1 MNSTTNTRALDLIE
15 GTIRSTP
22 FCACGER
29 TDAIARD
36 GEIWL
41 ECVTLGEEKGLVR
54 RLLALDFVAHV
65 SRPIVDDPAF
75 ALAA

>member
-15 GTIRSTP
+15 STIRSSP
-22 FCACGER
+22 YCACGER
-29 TDAIARD
+29 TDAIARE
-36 GEIWL
+36 GGIWL

-54 RLLALDFVAHV
+54 RVLSLDFVAHV

>member
-15 GTIRSTP
+15 SAVRSTP
-22 FCACGER
+22 YCACGEP
-29 TDAIARD
+29 TDAIARE

-41 ECVTLGEEKGLVR
+41 ECVTLREEKGIVR
-54 RLLALDFVAHV
+54 RLLSLDFVGHV

-75 ALAA
+75 TLAA